1 MREVEAYARRRD
13 CDGVFL
19 DTFEYQALAFYEKL
33 GYEQFGTLEGCP
45 PVIGSCICGSAFGPD
60 DRTAARSCSAL
71 SKRVV
76 KVRPSRHQRPPPLA
90 GEFRM
95 QRRTRYAV
103 AAALAA
109 AVWLGGATAEAQS
122 TVNKEKVK
130 VIATN
135 DAVAAAR
142 YALVKHGY
150 EIVRVDVIRDTRI
163 IYYRV
168 GNRGRGRG
176 KGRLEKIVIRRDR
189 ERVVFDDAPK
199 VVQLEIN
206 VKLGI

>member
-1 MREVEAYARRRD
+1 
-13 CDGVFL
+13 
-19 DTFEYQALAFYEKL
+19 
-33 GYEQFGTLEGCP
+33 
-45 PVIGSCICGSAFGPD
+45 
-60 DRTAARSCSAL
+60 
-71 SKRVV
+71 
-76 KVRPSRHQRPPPLA
+76 
-90 GEFRM
+90 M